1 MSSTIEEPAQAERL
15 EDVAVAGAGAE
26 DQDNLPDRSPENAS
40 NGSVET
46 PSKESDEVVEA
57 KANAGLAE
65 KPRAP
70 PQAPERSK
78 AKVALIMGSLMVRH
92 AMNRNFLLQLLLI
105 NGLDRCLSCCSR
117 YCEFWAHYSLMLLF
131 TST

>member
-26 DQDNLPDRSPENAS
+26 NKETLGDRSPGNGS

-57 KANAGLAE
+57 KANEE
-65 KPRAP
+65 KPPAP

-78 AKVALIMGSLMVRH
+78 TKVALIMGSLMVRH
-92 AMNRNFLLQLLLI
+92 AL
-105 NGLDRCLSCCSR
+105 NGKSDCN
-117 YCEFWAHYSLMLLF
+117 YC
-131 TST
+131 